1 MKIFKRDIED
11 KISRLLFQGRAVLIF
26 GPRQAGKTT
35 LSKRILENHKKDGA
49 YFNCEE
55 ISIRD
60 YFKVGSPDLLKQ
72 LVEDK
77 KIVVFDEA
85 QTIENIGTIL
95 KVFIDKYKDVQIIAT
110 GSSSF
115 DLANKI
121 NEPLTGRSFEFV
133 LYPLSINEIK
143 KNNSNKITRKNLN
156 EYMRLGMYPAIVDE
170 KNQEV
175 QESVLKNITTNYLY
189 KDIFIFEAI
198 KNPTVFEDLLKLLAY
213 QIGQLV
219 SIYELSKS
227 LGVSREIVEK
237 YIRLLEQAYIIKKV
251 RSFSRNGRNELK
263 KSYKIYF
270 IDIGI
275 RNAVINAFATDMEHR
290 DDKGLLFENLC
301 VMEEVKKGT
310 LETFPAE
317 IFFWRTREKLEIDII
332 TVKDVDINAYECKWS
347 DQKVIFT
354 KFNKLYP
361 DATIKVITPDSLI
374 SGV

>member
-1 MKIFKRDIED
+1 MKVFKRAIED
-11 KISRLLFQGRAVLIF
+11 KIVRLLFQGKAILIF

-35 LSKRILENHKKDGA
+35 LSKRLLEKYGTDGM

-55 ISIRD
+55 IGVRNH
-60 YFKVGSPDLLKQ
+60 FKVGNPDLLKE
-72 LVEDK
+72 LVQNK

-85 QTIENIGTIL
+85 QTIENIGAIL

-133 LYPLSINEIK
+133 LYPLSLAEIQE
-143 KNNSNKITRKNLN
+143 NSRERLTKEDLYS
-156 EYMRLGMYPAIVDE
+156 YMRLGMYPAIVGE
-170 KNQEV
+170 KNQEI
-175 QESVLKNITTNYLY
+175 QESILRNITTNYLY

-219 SIYELSKS
+219 SVPELAKS
-227 LGVSREIVEK
+227 LGVSRQLVEK

-270 IDIGI
+270 IDTGI
-275 RNAVINAFATDMEHR
+275 RNAIITAFARDMETR
-290 DDKGLLFENLC
+290 EDKGLVFENLC
-301 VMEEVKKGT
+301 IMEEVKKGT

-317 IFFWRTREKLEIDII
+317 IYFWRTREKFEIDIV
-332 TVKDVDINAYECKWS
+332 TLKDMEIHAYECKWS
-347 DQKVIFT
+347 DQKVVFT
-354 KFNKLYP
+354 KFKQLYTG
-361 DATIKVITPDSLI
+361 ASTEVLTPQSLL
-374 SGV
+374 VRL